1 MNPAGGTPERT
12 GETTGAPRPAPAPG
26 PPGRQAAARVPRA
39 RGGGRG
45 LPASE
50 RLRVKLAFAEPAL
63 RASTAALWRPEGL
76 LPRYRAYLCAMH
88 TVIRASVPL
97 MERAA
102 ERAESLA
109 RRGDPLGA
117 PLAAYL
123 AGHIREEAEHDTWLL
138 EDLTAAGSGPRA
150 ALEPVPSPLVASL
163 AGAQYYWIEHHHPV
177 ALLGYIAV
185 LEGHAPAAGLAPRLA
200 RATGLPAPAFRTV
213 HEHARLDDGH
223 ADELYALLDRL
234 PLSRGQETAVAVS
247 ALHTT
252 DALTQLFV
260 RLGRTG
266 PAPPVRGAGR
276 PVPREGQT

>member
-1 MNPAGGTPERT
+1 MTRLPAHTAEPV
-12 GETTGAPRPAPAPG
+12 TTRLP
-26 PPGRQAAARVPRA
+26 A
-39 RGGGRG
+39 RGGGRE
-45 LPASE
+45 LSASE

-63 RASTAALWRPEGL
+63 RASAAGLWRPEGL

-102 ERAESLA
+102 ERAGLLA

-123 AGHIREEAEHDTWLL
+123 DGHIREEAEHDAWLL

-150 ALEPVPSPLVASL
+150 ALDPVPPPLVASL
-163 AGAQYYWIEHHHPV
+163 VGAQYYWIEHHHPV

-185 LEGHAPAAGLAPRLA
+185 LEGHAPTTGLAPRLA
-200 RATGLPAPAFRTV
+200 RLTGLPAPAFRTV

-234 PLSRGQETAVAVS
+234 PLSRGQEAAVAVS

-276 PVPREGQT
+276 SVSMEGQT

>member
-1 MNPAGGTPERT
+1 MSAAGQAPGPAGGAA
-12 GETTGAPRPAPAPG
+12 G
-26 PPGRQAAARVPRA
+26 AARPEC
-39 RGGGRG
+39 G

-63 RASTAALWRPEGL
+63 RASAAVLWRAEGL

-102 ERAESLA
+102 QRAALMA
-109 RRGDPLGA
+109 RHGDPLGA

-123 AGHIREEAEHDTWLL
+123 HDHIREEAEHDSWLL
-138 EDLTAAGSGPRA
+138 DDLTAAGSGPQA
-150 ALEPVPSPLVASL
+150 ALDPVPPPLVASL

-185 LEGHAPAAGLAPRLA
+185 LEGHAPASGLAPRLA
-200 RATGLPAPAFRTV
+200 RLTGLPAPAFRTV

-223 ADELYALLDRL
+223 TGELYALLDRL
-234 PLSRGQETAVAVS
+234 PLSRGHEAAIAVS

-260 RLGRTG
+260 RLGRTA

-276 PVPREGQT
+276 SVPTGGQV

>member
-1 MNPAGGTPERT
+1 MSAVEPTTPSVSERPSAS
-12 GETTGAPRPAPAPG
+12 EG
-26 PPGRQAAARVPRA
+26 PSAADR
-39 RGGGRG
+39 
-45 LPASE
+45 LSASE

-63 RASTAALWRPEGL
+63 RTALAGLWRADGL
-76 LPRYRAYLCAMH
+76 LPRYRAYLSTMH
-88 TVIRASVPL
+88 AVIRASVPL

-102 ERAESLA
+102 ERAALLG
-109 RRGDPLGA
+109 RYGDPLSA
-117 PLAAYL
+117 SLVPYL
-123 AGHIREEAEHDTWLL
+123 DGHIREEAEHDAWLL
-138 EDLTAAGSGPRA
+138 EDLAAAGADPRDA
-150 ALEPVPSPLVASL
+150 VDRMPDPLVASL

-200 RATGLPAPAFRTV
+200 RLTGLPAPAFRTV

-223 ADELYALLDRL
+223 SAELHGLLDRL

-260 RLGRTG
+260 RLGR
-266 PAPPVRGAGR
+266 AASDRPVRGAGR
-276 PVPREGQT
+276 SVSMGGPS

>member
-1 MNPAGGTPERT
+1 MNPAG
-12 GETTGAPRPAPAPG
+12 APG
-26 PPGRQAAARVPRA
+26 ARC
-39 RGGGRG
+39 GGRG

-63 RASTAALWRPEGL
+63 RASSAALWRSEGL

-102 ERAESLA
+102 ERAGQLA

-123 AGHIREEAEHDTWLL
+123 DGHIREEAEHDSWLL
-138 EDLTAAGSGPRA
+138 EDLSAAGSGPRA
-150 ALEPVPSPLVASL
+150 ALDPVPSPLVASL

-200 RATGLPAPAFRTV
+200 RSTGLPAPAFRTV

-223 ADELYALLDRL
+223 AGELFALLDRL

-276 PVPREGQT
+276 SVPREGQT

>member
-12 GETTGAPRPAPAPG
+12 GKRPAHRARHRLPDRPDG
-26 PPGRQAAARVPRA
+26 RPPRVPRA

-109 RRGDPLGA
+109 RRGDPLGRRW
-117 PLAAYL
+117 PP
-123 AGHIREEAEHDTWLL
+123 TWPG
-138 EDLTAAGSGPRA
+138 TSGRRRNTTP
-150 ALEPVPSPLVASL
+150 
-163 AGAQYYWIEHHHPV
+163 GCW
-177 ALLGYIAV
+177 
-185 LEGHAPAAGLAPRLA
+185 
-200 RATGLPAPAFRTV
+200 RT
-213 HEHARLDDGH
+213 
-223 ADELYALLDRL
+223 
-234 PLSRGQETAVAVS
+234 
-247 ALHTT
+247 
-252 DALTQLFV
+252 
-260 RLGRTG
+260 
-266 PAPPVRGAGR
+266 
-276 PVPREGQT
+276 